1 MSDRLDESALLEAFS
16 KAGDPPPSSDQL
28 KRWRRAGLLPRP
40 EVEHLPGVRG
50 SRATYPAWTV
60 GQLAALVRLHRST
73 RRLQDLVLAIWWEGH
88 WVEPRALREA
98 LSSPLERISLEVRVA
113 RGEAS
118 DPYEAADA
126 IVAVA
131 RQEPGPSTSS
141 ALLRARL
148 NGPAD
153 LMDVLWTLV
162 VLGLGGKAPWE
173 EEDRS
178 LPDDQAPGA
187 LRLLSALA
195 GADRA
200 MGDDPLGEGPLV
212 PADFDM
218 PALIGELRDT
228 GAFALEDLAGEIRDA
243 TDEELEQAREDAL
256 LFFGPLAMIC
266 SVLED
271 LLGEDVAGF
280 GSLRALG
287 DTTATDRAM
296 LIRLML
302 ILRRLVG
309 AEAFMAVAGLVGEV
323 EERYAA
329 IAELRAG
336 LPEHRDLLRLDFD
349 QRLAALPQPEADRV
363 LEDVDLFMD
372 AHPRVAAALREE
384 DDRHGPPPLEGEADP
399 AIRKPSGSTS
409 SAR

>member
-1 MSDRLDESALLEAFS
+1 M
-16 KAGDPPPSSDQL
+16 
-28 KRWRRAGLLPRP
+28 PRP
-40 EVEHLPGVRG
+40 EVAHLPGVRG
-50 SRATYPAWTV
+50 SRASYPAWAV
-60 GQLAALVRLHRST
+60 EQLAAVLRIHRST
-73 RRLQDLVLAIWWEGH
+73 HRLQDLVLAVWWEGH

-98 LSSPLERISLEVRVA
+98 LSSPLERISAEVRAA

-131 RQEPGPSTSS
+131 REEPDSFRSS
-141 ALLRARL
+141 GLLRTRL
-148 NGPAD
+148 NGAAD
-153 LMDVLWTLV
+153 QMDVLWTLV

-187 LRLLSALA
+187 LRLLTALA

-200 MGDDPLGEGPLV
+200 MRDDPFGEGPLV
-212 PADFDM
+212 PVDFDM
-218 PALIGELRDT
+218 PSFIGELRDT
-228 GAFALEDLAGEIRDA
+228 GAFALEDLAREIRETA
-243 TDEELEQAREDAL
+243 DEDLVQAREDAL

-271 LLGEDVAGF
+271 LLGDDVAGL

-302 ILRRLVG
+302 IVRRLGGPG
-309 AEAFMAVAGLVGEV
+309 AFIAVERLVAEV
-323 EERYAA
+323 EDRYAA

-349 QRLAALPQPEADRV
+349 ERLAALSQPEADRV
-363 LEDVDLFMD
+363 LEDVDLFLQT
-372 AHPRVAAALREE
+372 HPRVAIAL
-384 DDRHGPPPLEGEADP
+384 GAGEGQ
-399 AIRKPSGSTS
+399 
-409 SAR
+409 